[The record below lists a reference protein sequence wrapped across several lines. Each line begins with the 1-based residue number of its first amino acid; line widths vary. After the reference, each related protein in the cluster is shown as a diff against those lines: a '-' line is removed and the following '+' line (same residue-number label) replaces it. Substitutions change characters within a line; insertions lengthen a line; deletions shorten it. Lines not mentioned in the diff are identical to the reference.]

1 MYLRVLDGKVKMIG
15 KEWTIQDI
23 NIESLLFIKVWIEFG
38 MAHMN

>member
-1 MYLRVLDGKVKMIG
+1 MKGVGTTTYWQMTL
-15 KEWTIQDI
+15 IQYI